1 MMAKTFRGYTEEELK
16 NMELSQFAKIIN
28 AKARRKIN
36 RGFTEEERKLL
47 KDIEETKLAMETG
60 KNAKPIRTHCRDMI
74 ILPQMLGLT
83 IYVHNGKE
91 FVPVK
96 ITIEKLGGRLGE
108 FAMTHKRVQ
117 HNAPGVGATRSSAFI
132 SVK

>member
-1 MMAKTFRGYTEEELK
+1 MMKTFRGYTEEELK
-16 NMELSQFAKIIN
+16 NMDLNQFAKLVR
-28 AKARRKIN
+28 ARARRKIL
-36 RGFTEEERKLL
+36 RGFTEAERKLL
-47 KDIEETKLAMETG
+47 KDIEETKALMEQG
-60 KNAKPIRTHCRDMI
+60 KNPKPIRTHCRDMV

-83 IYVHNGKE
+83 IHVHNGKE

-96 ITIEKLGGRLGE
+96 ITIEKLGHRLGE
-108 FAMTHKRVQ
+108 FAITRKRVQ

>member
-1 MMAKTFRGYTEEELK
+1 MMKTFRGYTEDELK
-16 NMELSQFAKIIN
+16 NMDLNQFAKLVR
-28 AKARRKIN
+28 ARARRKIL
-36 RGFTEEERKLL
+36 RGFTEAERKLL
-47 KDIEETKLAMETG
+47 KDIEETKALIEQG
-60 KNAKPIRTHCRDMI
+60 KNPKPIRTHCRDMI

-83 IYVHNGKE
+83 IHVHNGKE

-96 ITIEKLGGRLGE
+96 ITIEKLGHRLGE
-108 FAMTHKRVQ
+108 FAITRKRVQ

>member
-1 MMAKTFRGYTEEELK
+1 MMKTFRGYTEDELK
-16 NMELSQFAKIIN
+16 NMDLNQFAKLVR
-28 AKARRKIN
+28 ARARRKIL
-36 RGFTEEERKLL
+36 RGFTEAERKLL
-47 KDIEETKLAMETG
+47 KDIEETKALMEQG
-60 KNAKPIRTHCRDMI
+60 KNPKPIRTHCRDMI

-83 IYVHNGKE
+83 IHVHNGKE

-96 ITIEKLGGRLGE
+96 ITIEKLGHRLGE
-108 FAMTHKRVQ
+108 FAITRKRVQ

>member
-1 MMAKTFRGYTEEELK
+1 MMKTFRGYTEEELK
-16 NMELSQFAKIIN
+16 NMELNQFAKLVGSRE
-28 AKARRKIN
+28 RRKIL
-36 RGFTEEERKLL
+36 RGFTEAERKLL
-47 KDIEETKLAMETG
+47 KDIEETKTLMEQG
-60 KNAKPIRTHCRDMI
+60 KNPKPIRTHCRDMV

-96 ITIEKLGGRLGE
+96 ITLEKLGQRLGE
-108 FAMTHKRVQ
+108 FAISRKRVQ
-117 HNAPGVGATRSSAFI
+117 HSAPGVGATRSSAFI

>member
-1 MMAKTFRGYTEEELK
+1 MMKTFRGYTEDELK
-16 NMELSQFAKIIN
+16 NMDLNQFAKLVR
-28 AKARRKIN
+28 ARARRKIL
-36 RGFTEEERKLL
+36 RGFTEAERKLL
-47 KDIEETKLAMETG
+47 KDIEETKALMEQG
-60 KNAKPIRTHCRDMI
+60 KNPKPIRTHCRDMV

-83 IYVHNGKE
+83 IHVHNGKE

-96 ITIEKLGGRLGE
+96 ITIEKLGHRLGE
-108 FAMTHKRVQ
+108 FAITRKRVQ